1 MKYSEM
7 VSNRGILVDDT
18 AKILSKFANYNVK
31 IGDVIQI
38 ETNTGSLIKF
48 TVMGIVNM
56 EKNLGMTAFNSPN
69 VLNFIFFI

>member
-56 EKNLGMTAFNSPN
+56 ENTDDAAVGNL
-69 VLNFIFFI
+69 